1 MRTFTTAQSCKKKT
15 LFLITLDILHSCCD
29 FHKLNCNCESCIE
42 NTIVEEMGE
51 CSIEP
56 PAKEISANSLSTC
69 LVPVT
74 PDQQDEIRS
83 ELEAYRASLQFGK
96 LSYFGCCTLIHKLVY
111 ITINL
116 LLFCLLYLVFFLLS
130 FSSTR
135 IV

>member
-1 MRTFTTAQSCKKKT
+1 
-15 LFLITLDILHSCCD
+15 
-29 FHKLNCNCESCIE
+29 
-42 NTIVEEMGE
+42 MGE

-74 PDQQDEIRS
+74 PDQQDEIRL

-96 LSYFGCCTLIHKLVY
+96 LCYFGCCTLIHKLVY

-116 LLFCLLYLVFFLLS
+116 LLFCLLYLVFSLRS

-135 IV
+135 MVLIKVVVVVERHV